1 MCRAIHCLLYTLIR
15 FGEFGLLKETLT
27 QRFAYSQSQTG
38 PAAAGRLDPSA
49 VEGQWEEAGS
59 VTSRGSK
66 QMMISALSLALGDV
80 EGDWR
85 AGEQLLG
92 LCHTSVTV

>member
-1 MCRAIHCLLYTLIR
+1 MCRALHCTLYTLIR

-27 QRFAYSQSQTG
+27 QRFDYSQTG
-38 PAAAGRLDPSA
+38 PAATGRLAPSA
-49 VEGQWEEAGS
+49 VEGHLEEAGS

-66 QMMISALSLALGDV
+66 QMMISALSLALGDA

>member
-1 MCRAIHCLLYTLIR
+1 MCRVHCTLYTLIR

-27 QRFAYSQSQTG
+27 QRFDYSQTG
-38 PAAAGRLDPSA
+38 RLAPSA
-49 VEGQWEEAGS
+49 VEGKWEEAGS

-66 QMMISALSLALGDV
+66 QMMISALSLALGDA

>member
-1 MCRAIHCLLYTLIR
+1 MCRALHSTLYTLIR

-27 QRFAYSQSQTG
+27 QRFDYSQTG
-38 PAAAGRLDPSA
+38 PDAAGRLDPSA

-92 LCHTSVTV
+92 LCHNSVTV

>member
-1 MCRAIHCLLYTLIR
+1 MCRALHCTLYTLIR

-27 QRFAYSQSQTG
+27 QRFAYSQTG
-38 PAAAGRLDPSA
+38 LAPSA
-49 VEGQWEEAGS
+49 VEGQWEQAGS

-66 QMMISALSLALGDV
+66 QMMISALSLALGDA

-92 LCHTSVTV
+92 LCHNSVTV